1 MQPFEVDTGDE
12 LLPSGPRRSTDD
24 VWWQVSEKHQQA
36 KDRTRKWLIAA
47 TAIAA
52 AGLITAFVALGTAG
66 VATRR
71 SSASINDETST
82 GSSSSSKDSRSP
94 GWGHI
99 RRIAFSS
106 CTSYDVRPQPI
117 WTQASLSSAEP
128 ASCWR
133 NALFL
138 QDQPLVLVLLWCK
151 KPIRCLFHT
160 NSSAPSNFLTS
171 QQLCP

>member
-1 MQPFEVDTGDE
+1 MQPFDVDTGDE

-71 SSASINDETST
+71 SSASITDETST
-82 GSSSSSKDSRSP
+82 GSSSSSTDSRS
-94 GWGHI
+94 WGHI

-117 WTQASLSSAEP
+117 WTQASLSSAD
-128 ASCWR
+128 R
-133 NALFL
+133 T
-138 QDQPLVLVLLWCK
+138 
-151 KPIRCLFHT
+151 CLMLAQCPVFARPT
-160 NSSAPSNFLTS
+160 PSIYKNVVPQATS
-171 QQLCP
+171 